1 VSMDGGVSSCSMVA
15 CCVGWLILLVDG
27 IVVLG
32 LIGACEM
39 GILWGLNASA
49 SILFDGR
56 LSIRFVVLGGF
67 G

>member
-1 VSMDGGVSSCSMVA
+1 MSMDGGVSSCSMVA
-15 CCVGWLILLVDG
+15 CCVGWLLLLVDG

-32 LIGACEM
+32 LIGPCEM
-39 GILWGLNASA
+39 GILWGLNVSA